1 MAADMRVLL
10 VDDEQAARRRLRI
23 MLEELD
29 VEVVGEA
36 QNGLHALELIG
47 EHRPDVLL
55 LDIAMPEVDGFDVAR
70 ALSDPK
76 PLVIFQTAYDDYAL
90 QAFEHEAIDY
100 LVKPVTLERLE
111 RALDRA
117 RERGRAASGTDLTDE
132 VLLRLQR
139 TLRSG
144 PVQHPRVLV
153 RHGGAHKLISYDDV
167 LLFYAQNGIVHAR
180 TAKGRFLT
188 DYTLT
193 ELEERTGAVFLRP
206 NRAEL
211 INMNHVTSIASNGDG
226 SAALT
231 LSDHTIVRVTRRRAS
246 AIRAQLK
253 G

>member
-1 MAADMRVLL
+1 MRVLI
-10 VDDEQAARRRLRI
+10 VDDEQAARRRLTI

-36 QNGLHALELIG
+36 ENGLRALELIG
-47 EHRPDVLL
+47 ERQPEVVL

-70 ALSDPK
+70 SLPDPK
-76 PLVIFQTAYDDYAL
+76 PLVIFQTAYDEYAL

-111 RALDRA
+111 RALSRA
-117 RERGRAASGTDLTDE
+117 KERQRAAHGPDLTDE
-132 VLLRLQR
+132 LILRVQGA
-139 TLRSG
+139 LRSG

-153 RHGGAHKLISYDDV
+153 RHAGGHKLVSYDDV
-167 LLFYAQNGIVHAR
+167 LLFFAQNGIVHAR
-180 TAKGRFLT
+180 TAAGRFLT
-188 DYTLT
+188 DYTLA
-193 ELEERTGAVFLRP
+193 ELEQRTSTAFLRP

-211 INMNHVTSIASNGDG
+211 VNMNHVTSIASNGDG
-226 SAALT
+226 SASLA
-231 LSDHTIVRVTRRRAS
+231 LSDQTTVRVTRRRAA

>member
-1 MAADMRVLL
+1 MRVLL

-29 VEVVGEA
+29 IEVVGEA
-36 QNGLHALELIG
+36 ENGLHALELIG
-47 EHRPDVLL
+47 KHQPDVLL

-117 RERGRAASGTDLTDE
+117 RERGRAAGADLTDE
-132 VLLRLQR
+132 VLLRVQR
-139 TLRSG
+139 ALRSG
-144 PVQHPRVLV
+144 PVQHPRLLV
-153 RHGGAHKLISYDDV
+153 RHAGSHKLISYDDV

-180 TAKGRFLT
+180 TATGRFLT

-193 ELEERTGAVFLRP
+193 ELEERTGAAFLRP

-231 LSDHTIVRVTRRRAS
+231 LSDQTTVRVTRRRAS
-246 AIRAQLK
+246 AVRAQLK